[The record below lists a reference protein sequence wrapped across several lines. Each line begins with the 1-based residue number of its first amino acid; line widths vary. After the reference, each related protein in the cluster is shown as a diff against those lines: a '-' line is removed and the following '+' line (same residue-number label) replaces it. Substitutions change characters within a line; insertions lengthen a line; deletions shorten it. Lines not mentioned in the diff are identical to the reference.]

1 MCEHRNE
8 AKRMVVVVW
17 TDLGFTARLGMMS
30 IRAKKR
36 APTDRTE
43 WGTQCLLNFYQPEQP

>member
-1 MCEHRNE
+1 MYEHRNE